1 MMAEMESKWEPG
13 KAAASEAD
21 FRRALEFLSDPE
33 SAASKAA
40 FLGAAG
46 GESAAAGRLFG
57 AWLARRAREINS
69 ALEQA
74 GGDRRGFDDLTEDAK
89 SLLMDLAEIRGALAD
104 ESFEP
109 FAKQSIGLKEG
120 EAKVLAEQ
128 VDDLRDFSGEL
139 AEALSESPDS
149 ARAIAKLRESPE
161 WRRAVKGSSERR
173 IDAES
178 YFAPLLECIA
188 KEAGPALKAELTA
201 KMELYI
207 ESGWAERDILG
218 EGKRSRATSKI
229 RKLCEDLKAG
239 NGKTEGSLKI
249 IGDRFAEIFM
259 TVQVKKSIG
268 EAGEEDSVGEV
279 LVGKS
284 KMGMR
289 QAGAGVID
297 AVLRDARDPRVVHAA
312 IVTADEST
320 WIENNQIYR
329 HQRALRQAIKDGAI
343 EGASEARIS
352 FYVPSLFYDRGA
364 AKGREIGEQFLSAL
378 RDRLSDEE
386 RQTLNAMPFLSAI
399 GRIDRSHPHYPVE
412 ALAGCDLR
420 MIGARAEGWN
430 KKSHAIRQ
438 IKDPQR
444 RREAFLGA
452 VGEEVAKAADIF
464 RKKRLDGSKL
474 KTGNSNR
481 TLLGAYCEAVE
492 GLVHHAADFP
502 EALSPLGERLDD
514 LRVFR
519 AQLSGDSEMKRRME
533 GVIMAFSREGGIAA
547 WAKEALASE
556 ALEKRLAKEAREEQE
571 AYERGEG
578 EAFAERVRLSRAGE
592 ALRAEAKRGGIEAL
606 AAILDRGARVADVD
620 ERGLDAAEIAA
631 EHGHKDAA
639 LFLAVARDKQVLQEE
654 IEAMRAQMERKPK
667 TKAARA
673 AKAQGAKA

>member
-1 MMAEMESKWEPG
+1 MAETESKKWEPG
-13 KAAASEAD
+13 KGAESASD
-21 FRRALEFLSDPE
+21 FRKALEFLSDPE
-33 SAASKAA
+33 AAGRKAA
-40 FLGAAG
+40 FLGDAG
-46 GESAAAGRLFG
+46 GESEAAGRLFG
-57 AWLARRAREINS
+57 AWLARRAREINT
-69 ALEQA
+69 ALDQA
-74 GGDRRGFDDLTEDAK
+74 GGDRGGFDALTDDAK
-89 SLLMDLAEIRGALAD
+89 ALLMDLADIREALASD
-104 ESFEP
+104 AFEP
-109 FAKQSIGLKEG
+109 FAKKSIGLKDS

-139 AEALSESPDS
+139 AEALSESPES
-149 ARAIAKLRESPE
+149 AKAIARLRESPE
-161 WRRAVKGSSERR
+161 WRRAVKGSSERK

-239 NGKTEGSLKI
+239 NGKTQGSLKI
-249 IGDRFAEIFM
+249 IGDRFSEIFL
-259 TVQVKKSIG
+259 TVQVKKALG
-268 EAGEEDSVGEV
+268 TEGEEDSVGEV
-279 LVGKS
+279 LDGKNR
-284 KMGMR
+284 MGMR

-329 HQRALRQAIKDGAI
+329 HQRALRQAIADGAI
-343 EGASEARIS
+343 EGATEAKIS
-352 FYVPSLFYDRGA
+352 FYVPSLFYDKGA
-364 AKGREIGEQFLSAL
+364 SKGREIGEQFLSAMT
-378 RDRLSDEE
+378 DRLSADE
-386 RQTLNAMPFLSAI
+386 RQTLNALPFLSAI
-399 GRIDRSHPHYPVE
+399 GRIDRSHPHYPAE

-430 KKSHAIRQ
+430 QKAQALRKT
-438 IKDPQR
+438 KDPR
-444 RREAFLGA
+444 KRREEFLTA

-502 EALSPLGERLDD
+502 KALAPLGERLDD

-533 GVIMAFSREGGIAA
+533 GVIMAFSREGGIEA

-556 ALEKRLAKEAREEQE
+556 ALERRLAKEAREEQE

-578 EAFAERVRLSRAGE
+578 EAFSEQLRISRAGE
-592 ALRAEAKRGGIEAL
+592 ALRGEARKGNIKAL
-606 AAILDRGARVADVD
+606 AAILERGARVSDVD
-620 ERGLDAAEIAA
+620 EEGRDAVEIAA
-631 EHGHKDAA
+631 ASGHKDAA
-639 LFLAVARDKQVLQEE
+639 LFLSVARDKQVLQAELD
-654 IEAMRAQMERKPK
+654 AMKAWLDSKPK
-667 TKAARA
+667 TLAAGA
-673 AKAQGAKA
+673 AKTRGG